1 MAVPEFLSHCS
12 RDLEIT
18 KIFILEVSLK
28 LTSCRRNA
36 PNYQENDEF
45 LENYFRLETMLI
57 VCRWRFLSLFGT
69 GHMTQKLQ
77 SFFIFEVSL
86 NLTWCRRNAPNYQP
100 NNGILENC
108 LRLQTILKVC
118 RWQFLSFFRTA
129 HVTQKL

>member
-57 VCRWRFLSLFGT
+57 VCRWRFLSFFGT

-86 NLTWCRRNAPNYQP
+86 NLT
-100 NNGILENC
+100 
-108 LRLQTILKVC
+108 
-118 RWQFLSFFRTA
+118 
-129 HVTQKL
+129 